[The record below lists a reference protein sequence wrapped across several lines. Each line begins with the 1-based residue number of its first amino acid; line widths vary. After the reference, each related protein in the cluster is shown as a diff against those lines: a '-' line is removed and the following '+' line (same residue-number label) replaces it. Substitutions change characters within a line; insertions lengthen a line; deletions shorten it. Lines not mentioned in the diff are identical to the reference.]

1 MPAMIPV
8 SLSRSHAIS
17 SLTTTSRSNTNGGFS
32 SAALDPVVAL
42 CTARFAGGDVRT
54 YWSTAGRKTGW
65 LGQLA
70 AVENFAKKLVVQGVA
85 LKQQQPRTCAVIA
98 TRQSLGQSDM
108 LNWPGFIINSVLF
121 IQLPPFAHWCP
132 DPSGLFDSIRTLL
145 ELAEVCLSCT
155 SVIVCIDASL
165 QILPSTLCVFQQA
178 GFELVHP
185 QVYSFGNEFVLCG
198 FEI

>member
-54 YWSTAGRKTGW
+54 YWSTAGRKTGLVHVRLSL
-65 LGQLA
+65 LGSRLGSQTCSTGLDSLSTLFFSF
-70 AVENFAKKLVVQGVA
+70 NSHPLHTGV
-85 LKQQQPRTCAVIA
+85 LIPQV
-98 TRQSLGQSDM
+98 S
-108 LNWPGFIINSVLF
+108 
-121 IQLPPFAHWCP
+121 
-132 DPSGLFDSIRTLL
+132 FDSIRTLL